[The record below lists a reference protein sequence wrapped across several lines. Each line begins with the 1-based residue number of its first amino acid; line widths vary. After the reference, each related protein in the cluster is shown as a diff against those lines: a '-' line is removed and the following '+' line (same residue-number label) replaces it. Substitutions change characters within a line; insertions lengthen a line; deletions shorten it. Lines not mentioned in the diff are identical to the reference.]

1 MKRIALWILI
11 CASPMTQVPA
21 IPAPEP
27 ATEPSTVDAEATS
40 DVTDGYQAME
50 TLTRSLEIIRQN
62 YVDEDKV
69 GYDRLIASA
78 LRGIL
83 EDLDP
88 HSQFLAP
95 TVFEQ
100 MKQSQENTS
109 EGVGVTISPKAEEFV
124 IVSVREDGPA
134 ARAGVMP
141 GDRLVKVAETMVE
154 KMGYAKIVQ
163 LFRGQPGEALRLVV
177 FRPTTKET
185 KEFNLIREVLRQ
197 DSVRDAMLLDPSLTG
212 NWKIGYVRLLQFNG
226 PSAQELSTA
235 LDALQEKGLQALI
248 LDLRNNPG
256 GLLISAVDILSEF
269 LPPDTL
275 VVTTEGRSA
284 EHRPPPY
291 KTKALTHP
299 TRPYPLVVLVN
310 HGSASASEL
319 TSGALQDLKRALVV
333 GETTFGK
340 GSVQTI
346 IPGNDGTAIRL
357 TTAKYFTPSHKTIH
371 EKGITPD
378 IVATLT
384 PQEEKRIFQWRQSH
398 PESSSRPQ
406 ELADLGDHQLERAV
420 TALKGVLSLKTK
432 KSK

>member
-11 CASPMTQVPA
+11 CVGSISQ
-21 IPAPEP
+21 IPATPSPEP
-27 ATEPSTVDAEATS
+27 AAEPDEAAT
-40 DVTDGYQAME
+40 DVTDAYQAME

-62 YVDEDKV
+62 YVDKDKV

-109 EGVGVTISPKAEEFV
+109 EGVGVTISPKADEFV
-124 IVSVREDGPA
+124 IVTVREDGPA

-154 KMGYAKIVQ
+154 KMGYAEIVQ
-163 LFRGQPGEALRLVV
+163 IFRGQPGEALRIVI
-177 FRPTTKET
+177 FRPATKET
-185 KEFNLIREVLRQ
+185 RAFNLIREVLRQ

-212 NWKIGYVRLLQFNG
+212 DWKIGYVRLLQFNA
-226 PSAQELSTA
+226 PSAQELAAA
-235 LDALQEKGLQALI
+235 LDDLQEKGLQGLI

-256 GLLISAVDILSEF
+256 GLLVSAVDILSEF

-275 VVTTEGRSA
+275 VVTTEGRSE

-291 KTKALTHP
+291 RTKALTHP
-299 TRPYPLVVLVN
+299 PRSYPLVVLVN
-310 HGSASASEL
+310 HSSASASEL
-319 TSGALQDLKRALVV
+319 TSGALQDLKRALIV

-357 TTAKYFTPSHKTIH
+357 TTAKYFTPSNKTIH
-371 EKGITPD
+371 EKGISPD

-384 PQEEKRIFQWRQSH
+384 PQDEKRIFQWRQSH
-398 PESSSRPQ
+398 PESSSRPR

-420 TALKGVLSLKTK
+420 TALKGVLTLKTK